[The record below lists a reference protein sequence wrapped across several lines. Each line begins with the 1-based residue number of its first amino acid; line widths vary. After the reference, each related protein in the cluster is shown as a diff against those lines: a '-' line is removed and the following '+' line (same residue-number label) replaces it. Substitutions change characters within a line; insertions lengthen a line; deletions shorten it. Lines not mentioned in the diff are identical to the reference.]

1 LNRTAY
7 KYYKFSCTGRNSTSA
22 DGWIELYEIQFY
34 VDSVFDL
41 TSPATGGVVASSPAY
56 IWDNY
61 QYLAD
66 YAFDSVRNVN
76 TSRWIA
82 SRADHMYFVYGFDN
96 PTRVNGISLYMPSS
110 GNGNN
115 TSARAPKDWTVSG
128 SNDGAAWT
136 LLDTQSGETDWSE
149 GEERYYEF
157 ANMSKY
163 RYYKYDCTANN
174 SANDVLQIME
184 IELTFHNSGLPSI
197 GNCSV
202 TFSDAT
208 SLSVSAEVD
217 LNGADKLSYIL
228 NDGETVTTNAF
239 ATSVAEG
246 QTGATTISGLS
257 ADKTYE
263 VSILAENAAGT
274 AVYPAG
280 SLYTGE
286 LTLGAV
292 VNASEDTLA
301 PGTVA
306 VSRASADNVPLTVYY
321 TITGTTGSQ
330 GTTWAEPV
338 GIVIPAGETTGY
350 LLVTPLADLAVS
362 ENIEVAVSLAPGN
375 YGIPASG
382 SSATLTIENDDT
394 PEGWTVVTLVNSF
407 DSPAGGYMG
416 SSYDYALTNNA
427 NLIVRFTN
435 PESAPAGL
443 REFALA
449 AGNNIEANASV
460 FPYDWMLFSSCSSST
475 NATGTTVDSV
485 RYASE
490 SLSDGL
496 TEKRSI
502 RAYAGSWY
510 IPADGTYSFRMH
522 MRHCAVFSIDG
533 QLILRQPTSGA
544 VSTNGVELTKGWH
557 SFYAGFVASASTHI
571 IGPAA
576 NETYGLAFSATD
588 DENPD
593 TPFTQANCRFSTAF
607 STVLTPSVLS
617 RADIIVDCS
626 NVLGDLRVSGQLW
639 ATPGHQ
645 FRFVNIPAGGSLEF
659 GRPLYYPSGLHE
671 WQNLYNFAFVDWT
684 QLSIPSGVGIRFEGA
699 IVVNGSWTDAGRGT
713 WSGSDRS
720 AFSLGRNAMIAT
732 QVPNFFGTA
741 GAEEFLVPDGLRY
754 FQFGQ
759 PSVIGDTAT
768 IKSNSVNQV
777 LGIGIGGA
785 PFIVE
790 NSLLPVKVKYA
801 NNHNFYNDFDIGS
814 NGSINHTM
822 PWFSSDVLHGDVLSG
837 NVRGTGWGRRLQ
849 TRGRLNLNVL
859 NEGQRAD
866 FFVMRPVAGTAPS
879 YIGTVSLASDGA
891 QYPTS
896 GWGYTGASAYYFPEV
911 PGENPLS
918 IGTLTGNDAFW
929 YPESPHHGGR
939 RGATFSTCSNNVV
952 NVGKLNGGGI
962 HLRILRPNGN
972 GLSTADNDEQD
983 DGPAN
988 FVFGEFNGSD
998 GMKVFVSS
1006 NVNVTVTNIVKR
1018 TSLRYDVMSNSVNRA
1033 VLDIEGTVAEGT
1045 TITATDV
1052 AMLPARVKGFTGHDI
1067 TLTETEENR
1076 TYPVVFDFDNHGG
1089 VPVGGCD
1096 GSGNLVAAPTSG
1108 HIDLSFSGEPVKGR
1122 WGILRFDNANGL
1134 LNGWTVTAPQSYRI
1148 SGKPPYIVRV
1158 VKDANGF
1165 SLVMSRGG
1173 LGVTVR

>member
-1 LNRTAY
+1 MKTMQHGKSGIFGIFTALCAFTAFGAATVRPTGTLVDTSSTAGQVIDQSPAYNGGNSYKAECAFDGNWASMPHCWIADLNATTTVAYLVYEFNTPTVVDGMTLRTGGEWDPVGRSPKNWTFEGSDDNTNWTVLDARSGESGWGVNQVRGYSFLNRTAY

-510 IPADGTYSFRMH
+510 IPADGTYSFRLH
-522 MRHCAVFSIDG
+522 MRNCAVFSID
-533 QLILRQPTSGA
+533 
-544 VSTNGVELTKGWH
+544 
-557 SFYAGFVASASTHI
+557 
-571 IGPAA
+571 
-576 NETYGLAFSATD
+576 
-588 DENPD
+588 
-593 TPFTQANCRFSTAF
+593 
-607 STVLTPSVLS
+607 
-617 RADIIVDCS
+617 
-626 NVLGDLRVSGQLW
+626 
-639 ATPGHQ
+639 
-645 FRFVNIPAGGSLEF
+645 
-659 GRPLYYPSGLHE
+659 
-671 WQNLYNFAFVDWT
+671 
-684 QLSIPSGVGIRFEGA
+684 
-699 IVVNGSWTDAGRGT
+699 
-713 WSGSDRS
+713 
-720 AFSLGRNAMIAT
+720 
-732 QVPNFFGTA
+732 
-741 GAEEFLVPDGLRY
+741 
-754 FQFGQ
+754 
-759 PSVIGDTAT
+759 
-768 IKSNSVNQV
+768 
-777 LGIGIGGA
+777 
-785 PFIVE
+785 
-790 NSLLPVKVKYA
+790 
-801 NNHNFYNDFDIGS
+801 
-814 NGSINHTM
+814 
-822 PWFSSDVLHGDVLSG
+822 
-837 NVRGTGWGRRLQ
+837 
-849 TRGRLNLNVL
+849 
-859 NEGQRAD
+859 
-866 FFVMRPVAGTAPS
+866 
-879 YIGTVSLASDGA
+879 
-891 QYPTS
+891 
-896 GWGYTGASAYYFPEV
+896 
-911 PGENPLS
+911 
-918 IGTLTGNDAFW
+918 
-929 YPESPHHGGR
+929 
-939 RGATFSTCSNNVV
+939 
-952 NVGKLNGGGI
+952 
-962 HLRILRPNGN
+962 
-972 GLSTADNDEQD
+972 
-983 DGPAN
+983 
-988 FVFGEFNGSD
+988 
-998 GMKVFVSS
+998 
-1006 NVNVTVTNIVKR
+1006 
-1018 TSLRYDVMSNSVNRA
+1018 
-1033 VLDIEGTVAEGT
+1033 
-1045 TITATDV
+1045 
-1052 AMLPARVKGFTGHDI
+1052 
-1067 TLTETEENR
+1067 
-1076 TYPVVFDFDNHGG
+1076 
-1089 VPVGGCD
+1089 
-1096 GSGNLVAAPTSG
+1096 
-1108 HIDLSFSGEPVKGR
+1108 
-1122 WGILRFDNANGL
+1122 
-1134 LNGWTVTAPQSYRI
+1134 
-1148 SGKPPYIVRV
+1148 
-1158 VKDANGF
+1158 
-1165 SLVMSRGG
+1165 
-1173 LGVTVR
+1173 